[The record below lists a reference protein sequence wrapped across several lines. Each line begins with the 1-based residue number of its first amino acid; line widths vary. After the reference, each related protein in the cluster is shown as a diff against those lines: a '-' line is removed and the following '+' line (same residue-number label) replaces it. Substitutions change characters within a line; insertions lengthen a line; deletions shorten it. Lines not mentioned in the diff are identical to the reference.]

1 MKVYVVL
8 EGSEPL
14 HVFATLEQAQ
24 SFAAG
29 YELAAS
35 SAYECACDIAHV
47 PYALEGACSI
57 VHVPYG
63 LGDESPASDE
73 GSLDA
78 LLASVVGGE

>member
-1 MKVYVVL
+1 MKRLYVVL
-8 EGSEPL
+8 YGSDPL
-14 HVFATLEQAQ
+14 RVFATLEQAQ

-47 PYALEGACSI
+47 PY
-57 VHVPYG
+57 G

-73 GSLDA
+73 GSLDD
-78 LLASVVGGE
+78 LLASVVGGGC